1 MRPRHALFITGVALA
16 ASGAP
21 DPHVARAQPAAQCAV
36 EPKADALLR
45 KMSTDLAGLRAF
57 RFKADQV
64 MEVVTRQGQK
74 IQSVAESTVW
84 VQRPNKL
91 RADRMGPLGGATVY
105 YDGSKL
111 TVYGKR
117 DNLYATTKAPDD
129 LDGTIDFAREQLGLA
144 APGADLLYSN
154 PYAVLMEDAVSGK
167 YLGIEPVGDRMCHHL
182 AFRGH
187 QTDWQLW
194 VEDGQ
199 RALPCRFVIVSK
211 RVTGQ
216 PAYTVATSDW
226 TAAPGFSP
234 ETFAFSPPPDAGK
247 ISFVALRDTARSV
260 QQAPNPPT
268 NQQPAQEPA
277 QEPDQQPDQQLKQ
290 QPDEAQRR

>member
-1 MRPRHALFITGVALA
+1 MGSRHALFIAGVALA
-16 ASGAP
+16 ASASP
-21 DPHVARAQPAAQCAV
+21 HPHVARAQPGAQCAI

-45 KMSTDLAGLRAF
+45 KMSTDLAEMTAF
-57 RFKADQV
+57 RFNADHV

-111 TVYGKR
+111 SVYGKR

-129 LDGTIDFAREQLGLA
+129 LDGTIDFAREQLGLE

-167 YLGIEPVGDRMCHHL
+167 YLGAEPVGKRMCHHL

-187 QTDWQLW
+187 ETDWQLW
-194 VEDGQ
+194 IEDGQ
-199 RALPCRFVIVSK
+199 RALPCRLVIVSK
-211 RVTGQ
+211 RVPGE
-216 PAYTVATSDW
+216 PEYTVATSDW

-247 ISFVALRDTARSV
+247 IDFVALRDTARST
-260 QQAPNPPT
+260 QPGPKPRTDQEPNQAPK
-268 NQQPAQEPA
+268 
-277 QEPDQQPDQQLKQ
+277 QEPDQEPN
-290 QPDEAQRR
+290 PEQRR

>member
-1 MRPRHALFITGVALA
+1 MRSRHALFIAGVALA
-16 ASGAP
+16 ASGSP
-21 DPHVARAQPAAQCAV
+21 RPHVAQAHPAAQCAF

-45 KMSTDLAGLRAF
+45 KMSTDLAEMTAF
-57 RFKADQV
+57 RFNADHV

-111 TVYGKR
+111 SVYGKR

-129 LDGTIDFAREQLGLA
+129 LDGTLDFARDQLGLE

-167 YLGIEPVGDRMCHHL
+167 YMGIEPVGNRMCHHL
-182 AFRGH
+182 AFRGT

-199 RALPCRFVIVSK
+199 RALPCRLVIVSK
-211 RVTGQ
+211 RVTGE
-216 PAYTVATSDW
+216 PEYTVATSDW
-226 TAAPGFSP
+226 TEASGFSP

-247 ISFVALRDTARSV
+247 IDFVALRDTARSM
-260 QQAPNPPT
+260 QQGPKPRT
-268 NQQPAQEPA
+268 D
-277 QEPDQQPDQQLKQ
+277 QEPDQESNQQSDQ
-290 QPDEAQRR
+290 EQRR